1 MIRYV
6 LKRLLLMI
14 PVVLI
19 VTFVI
24 FAILNSN
31 VDSIL
36 YSVAGL
42 DAKEEVIAKV
52 AKDLGLDKPLIVR
65 YFKYIGDIVLHQDFG
80 RSYIQKRQVW
90 GDILAKLP
98 VSLRVSF
105 NGMLVATII
114 GVPLGILSAVKQYSF
129 LDKVATVSSMF
140 LSAVPAFWLSMMLV
154 LLFSVTWRLL
164 PTSGIDSWVGYILP
178 AIGLGL
184 PYAAQQLRYTRT
196 SVLDAIRQE
205 YVDTARSKGVPERKV
220 ITKHVVK
227 NSLLPIITVTGTHF
241 GGLIGGAVVTETL
254 FALPGIGSYMMSG
267 INSRDVPVVCG
278 SIVVLSLLYSI
289 VILVIDLL
297 YALIDPRIKA
307 RYAKKRG

>member
-80 RSYIQKRQVW
+80 RSYIQKRLVW
-90 GDILAKLP
+90 GDIVAKLP

-227 NSLLPIITVTGTHF
+227 NSLLPIITVTGTPF